1 MHELIDAAAA
11 QDAQRIDAVLGPG
24 SDDVLSSGDP
34 VADRADIDHVKEML
48 AEQLEF
54 DEGDDGALIA
64 LLGKDGWS
72 FPIPLVP
79 SGKEWCFDADA
90 GRVEIM
96 NRRIG
101 RNEIST
107 LATLHEYVDAQREYA
122 SESRDQKPPQFAQRI
137 LSQPG
142 KHDGLC
148 WETKEGEP
156 ESPLGPL
163 VAEASNQGYV
173 VGAEPGNPYHGYMY
187 RVLRSQGSHAPGG
200 AKNYID
206 ASGNMTGGFAAIAWP
221 AKYANSGVMTFIVNE
236 RGIVYQKDLGADTEK
251 AAAAIDQFDPDASW
265 TTTSD

>member
-1 MHELIDAAAA
+1 MHELIDAAASENG
-11 QDAQRIDAVLGPG
+11 QRIDAVLGPG
-24 SDDVLSSGDP
+24 SEDVFSSGDP

-54 DEGDDGALIA
+54 DEGDDGSLIA
-64 LLGKDGWS
+64 LLGDEGWS

-79 SGKEWCFDADA
+79 LGKEWCFDTDA

-101 RNEIST
+101 RNEIAT
-107 LATLHEYVDAQREYA
+107 LATLHAYVDAQREYA
-122 SESRDQKPPQFAQRI
+122 SEPRDGKPTQFAQHVM
-137 LSQPG
+137 SHPG

-148 WETKEGEP
+148 WETKDGEP

-163 VAEASNQGYV
+163 VAEASNEGYI
-173 VGAEPGNPYHGYMY
+173 VGSEHGSPYHGYMY

-236 RGIVYQKDLGADTEK
+236 RGIVYQKDLGADTDK
-251 AAAAIDQFDPDASW
+251 AAAAIDKFDPDASW